1 MNIVVC
7 NAYDDGVAN
16 LLKNPNGGSDEC
28 YNNLLQKVAKSQIMK
43 LVINVNGRHKRLIC
57 YKP

>member
-16 LLKNPNGGSDEC
+16 FFFNPNGGSDEC
-28 YNNLLQKVAKSQIMK
+28 HNNLLQKMEKSQIMK

-57 YKP
+57 CKP